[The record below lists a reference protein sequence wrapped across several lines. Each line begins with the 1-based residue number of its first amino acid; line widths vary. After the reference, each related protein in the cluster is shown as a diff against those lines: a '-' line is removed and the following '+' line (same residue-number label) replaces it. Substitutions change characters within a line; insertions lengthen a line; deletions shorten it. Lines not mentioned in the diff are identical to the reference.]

1 MQAGVRLRPE
11 GQEYIGFARNKGT
24 MSPARARTAVDT
36 AEGAIVFTDLAGFTE
51 FTAIQGDEAA
61 LDLLGVQDQV
71 VGELIEGR
79 GRVVKELGDGLM
91 LWFDDPCH
99 AIETALELQ
108 ERFDEQSAKENL
120 PLWVRIGV
128 HYGRPA
134 KRGSDLVGHDVNV
147 AARVA
152 DLAAPGE
159 VLISEAAAER
169 VAERMEGVWFEEM
182 GPTVMK
188 GIPEPVGIYR
198 CVRAG

>member
-1 MQAGVRLRPE
+1 MQAGLRFRPE

-24 MSPARARTAVDT
+24 MSPARATTAVST

-61 LDLLGVQDQV
+61 LELLGVQDQV
-71 VGELIEGR
+71 VGDLIEG
-79 GRVVKELGDGLM
+79 
-91 LWFDDPCH
+91 
-99 AIETALELQ
+99 
-108 ERFDEQSAKENL
+108 
-120 PLWVRIGV
+120 
-128 HYGRPA
+128 
-134 KRGSDLVGHDVNV
+134 RGSDLVGHDVNV

-188 GIPEPVGIYR
+188 
-198 CVRAG
+198 

>member
-1 MQAGVRLRPE
+1 
-11 GQEYIGFARNKGT
+11 
-24 MSPARARTAVDT
+24 MSPTRAGTAVST
-36 AEGAIVFTDLAGFTE
+36 VRGAIVFTDLAGFTE
-51 FTAIQGDEAA
+51 FTAIRGDEAA
-61 LDLLGVQDQV
+61 LDLLGVQERL
-71 VGELIEGR
+71 VGDLIEGR

-99 AIETALELQ
+99 AVSAALELQ
-108 ERFDEQSAKENL
+108 ERFDERSANDDL

-128 HYGRPA
+128 HYGQA
-134 KRGSDLVGHDVNV
+134 AQRGSDLVGHDVNV

-169 VAERMEGVWFEEM
+169 VAERMEDVWCEEM

-188 GIPEPVGIYR
+188 GLPEPVGIYR
-198 CVRAG
+198 AVRAG

>member
-1 MQAGVRLRPE
+1 
-11 GQEYIGFARNKGT
+11 
-24 MSPARARTAVDT
+24 MSPAQTRTSVST
-36 AEGAIVFTDLAGFTE
+36 VQGAIVFTDLAGFTE
-51 FTAIQGDEAA
+51 FTAIRGDEAA
-61 LDLLGVQDQV
+61 LELLGVQEQL
-71 VGELIEGR
+71 VGDLVEGR

-99 AIETALELQ
+99 AVHAALELQ
-108 ERFDEQSAKENL
+108 ERFEERSAKDDL

-128 HYGRPA
+128 HYGHA
-134 KRGSDLVGHDVNV
+134 AQRGSDLVGHDVNV

-169 VAERMEGVWFEEM
+169 VVEKMQDVWCEEM

-188 GIPEPVGIYR
+188 GLPEPVGIYR
-198 CVRAG
+198 AIRAG